1 MTTYFETL
9 FNRPEY
15 NKTFNSMSDCI
26 KEIEKRLNED
36 RVIVEA
42 IVEKDKKT
50 DRVVTVYKPEF
61 SAKLMWTEIPK
72 YEGVTL
78 VQ

>member
-1 MTTYFETL
+1 MDTYFEII

-15 NKTFNSMSDCI
+15 NRIFNSMSDSI

-42 IVEKDKKT
+42 IVEKDTKT

-78 VQ
+78 IQ

>member
-1 MTTYFETL
+1 MTTYFEIL

-15 NKTFNSMSDCI
+15 NKIFDSMSDSI
-26 KEIEKRLNED
+26 REIEKRLNED

-78 VQ
+78 IQ

>member
-1 MTTYFETL
+1 MITYFEVL
-9 FNRPEY
+9 FNRPEH
-15 NKTFNSMSDCI
+15 NRLFHSMSESI

-36 RVIVEA
+36 RVIAEA

-50 DRVVTVYKPEF
+50 DRAVTVYKPEF
-61 SAKLMWTEIPK
+61 SAKLIWTEIPK
-72 YEGVTL
+72 YEGETL

>member
-9 FNRPEY
+9 FNRSEY
-15 NKTFNSMSDCI
+15 NKTFNSMSESI
-26 KEIEKRLNED
+26 IEIEKRLNED